1 MAELP
6 QAQAVAG
13 RHQGRSLLARPLSG
27 LGIVQV
33 RARSLPRDAL
43 AFLGPD
49 PSPLTWRGPLVW
61 TGPNERLIVQ
71 EGNWDPGALGAALPA
86 GCHALDLSQGLAA
99 FELSGPGVETLVRG
113 ETSAVQFA
121 PGFAAR
127 LRFADLAVLVMALD
141 AQRIRLLAERS
152 VAAWLF
158 DWLGNRIQALGL

>member
-6 QAQAVAG
+6 KTPAVTG
-13 RHQGRSLLARPLSG
+13 RQQGRSLLAHPLTG
-27 LGIVQV
+27 LRIVQV
-33 RARSLPRDAL
+33 RARSLPQDAL

-71 EGNWDPGALGAALPA
+71 EGDWDPRALDALPA

-99 FELSGPGVETLVRG
+99 FELSGPGVEALMRG
-113 ETSAVQFA
+113 ETSAVEFA

-141 AQRIRLLAERS
+141 ARRIRLLAERS
-152 VAAWLF
+152 VAPWLF
-158 DWLGNRIQALGL
+158 DWLGNRMQALGL